1 MAPSYPPILNPL
13 PSKQDRQKA
22 RLLPFSL
29 ILLIIWIAFIA
40 AVLCLL
46 ESSVRLGPR
55 QDIDSWLYRSLASV
69 ASILRTVFIQ
79 AHVPI
84 TAMFLARVAVSALQ
98 NARSTPNS
106 WTELFWLADREWM
119 GPMGIIKVTYQ
130 SVRSRKR
137 ASLMF
142 ILFGTTCTTALLT
155 PVFLIRAYQVQ
166 QITVIRNTQIDDT
179 QTIHGDHLLDFPLL
193 TIQAAAMG
201 PWAMNAS
208 VLDIYSPSLFTP
220 ALEPLDYNSQP
231 QTFFFTSDIG
241 FANATLPGL
250 HLNGSCAPMSPTDI
264 SSAGLNVDTMAV
276 DTYQAFTQFCN
287 SNIPRF
293 QGQSPTNYFLSLSPP
308 DLFFELS
315 LQSCNNFTI
324 ESSDTSQ
331 TQNVGYFY
339 YRYAVREGQVPELGL
354 IRCLSNLTTG
364 TANVSGFD
372 FTYTDL
378 NRKSLFEFN
387 STEGSTPVNITDF
400 DPMMLAF
407 SGLNLTDK
415 PRDYTLQDGLV
426 FSGLG
431 FAYVGNGNSRLA
443 EHIAS
448 PSPDDI
454 ARNLWSAI
462 AHSVAALGVL
472 AKDDAEPFDAL
483 ESISVAVFTRS
494 RAEAL
499 CTYVLLALWLALIVG
514 ITAWGYRRTFSHNLD
529 SYVAA
534 ELLFRERWLLEDV
547 PMGGVGDNDRLKAP
561 FKALGLHKEDT
572 GQMGFESEKFKRSDT
587 GASGGYY

>member
-1 MAPSYPPILNPL
+1 MLGALPIAGTRRKSYAL
-13 PSKQDRQKA
+13 PNTVIDNA
-22 RLLPFSL
+22 
-29 ILLIIWIAFIA
+29 AFA
-40 AVLCLL
+40 LF
-46 ESSVRLGPR
+46 
-55 QDIDSWLYRSLASV
+55 
-69 ASILRTVFIQ
+69 LR
-79 AHVPI
+79 
-84 TAMFLARVAVSALQ
+84 
-98 NARSTPNS
+98 
-106 WTELFWLADREWM
+106 TELFWLADREWM

-130 SVRSRKR
+130 SIRSRTR

-166 QITVIRNTQIDDT
+166 QITVNRNTQINNT
-179 QTIHGDHLLDFPLL
+179 KTIHGDHLLNFPLL

-208 VLDIYSPSLFTP
+208 VLDIYYPSLFTP
-220 ALEPLDYNSQP
+220 ALQPLDYNSQP

-250 HLNGSCAPMSPTDI
+250 HLNGSCAPMSPTEI
-264 SSAGLNVDTMAV
+264 SSAGLNVDTMAA

-293 QGQSPTNYFLSLSPP
+293 QGQSPTDYSRALSPP
-308 DLFFELS
+308 DPFFEVS
-315 LQSCNNFTI
+315 LESCNNFTL
-324 ESSDTSQ
+324 ESPDTSQ

-339 YRYAVREGQVPELGL
+339 YKYAVREGQVPELGL

-372 FTYTDL
+372 RTYTDL

-387 STEGSTPVNITDF
+387 STEVSTPVDITLL

-407 SGLNLTDK
+407 SGLNLADNTT
-415 PRDYTLQDGLV
+415 DYTLQDGLV

-431 FAYVGNGNSRLA
+431 FAYVGNGNSRLT
-443 EHIAS
+443 EHVAS
-448 PSPDDI
+448 PSPEDV

-483 ESISVAVFTRS
+483 YPMPVAVFARN

-499 CTYVLLALWLALIVG
+499 CAYVLLALWLALIAG
-514 ITAWGYRRTFSHNLD
+514 ITVWGYRKTFSHNLD

-534 ELLFRERWLLEDV
+534 ELIFRERQLLEGV
-547 PMGGVGDNDRLKAP
+547 PLGGVGDNDRLNVP

-572 GQMGFESEKFKRSDT
+572 GQMEFEPEKLKRSET
-587 GASGGYY
+587 KVSGGYY